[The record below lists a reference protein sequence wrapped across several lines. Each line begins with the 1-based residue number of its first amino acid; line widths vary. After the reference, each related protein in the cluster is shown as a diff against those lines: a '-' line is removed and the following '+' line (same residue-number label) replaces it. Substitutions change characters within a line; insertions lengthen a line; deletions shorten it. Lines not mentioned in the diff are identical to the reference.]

1 MVFENKSEL
10 INKMHRIVE
19 RFMKF
24 YKSDFTDF
32 DLKRIEQNS
41 KSKFVWMVRECGTL
55 LFYKKNLY
63 CNLDSINFYLNE
75 YGTKRLKFYELD
87 LGNNSIKLIRDI
99 KKYVKEN
106 ITSL

>member
-19 RFMKF
+19 RFMKA
-24 YKSDFTDF
+24 YQSDFTEF
-32 DLKRIEQNS
+32 DLVRLKN
-41 KSKFVWMVRECGTL
+41 KSCGTYVWMVRDCGTA
-55 LFYKKNLY
+55 LFNKRSLY
-63 CNLDSINFYLNE
+63 CNVNMINYYLCELNP
-75 YGTKRLKFYELD
+75 KRLKFYELD
-87 LGNNSIKLIRDI
+87 LETNSIKLIRDI